1 MAAAGEAARA
11 AALELVQASLR
22 RRRPLDEAI
31 AAAMQPRG
39 RLSALEARDRGFA
52 RAIAATTLRRLG
64 QIDAALAGLIERPL
78 PAKAAF
84 VQDALRIA
92 AAQLLFM
99 AVKPHAAVDAAV
111 RQAARLPEYKGLVN
125 AVLRRLALPADAGER
140 LNCPDWLW
148 ASWSA
153 AYGEATAERILSS
166 LLQEPPLDF
175 VAKTDEDGWAA
186 RLDAELLPM
195 GALRR
200 RTGGAVEA
208 LPGFDEGA
216 WWVQDAAASLPARLF
231 GDVAGRRAL
240 DLCAAPG
247 GKTLQLAAMGAEV
260 TALDISGKRL
270 ALVRDNLARTG
281 LSAALIA
288 ADAAHWRPAEPFP
301 FVLLDAP
308 CTSTGTIRRHP
319 DVWRLKTP
327 EDVTR
332 LAAVQDRL
340 LRAAVELTAPGGV
353 LVYCACS
360 LEPEEGPDRIAALL
374 EGGAPVVRRPVA
386 PAEVGGLAELVT
398 SEGDLRTLP
407 CHLADR
413 GGMDGFYACRL
424 VRLPASGQAVT

>member
-1 MAAAGEAARA
+1 M
-11 AALELVQASLR
+11 
-22 RRRPLDEAI
+22 
-31 AAAMQPRG
+31 
-39 RLSALEARDRGFA
+39 EARDRGFA

-64 QIDAALAGLIERPL
+64 QIDAALARLIERPL

-111 RQAARLPEYKGLVN
+111 RQSARLPEYKGLVN

-153 AYGEATAERILSS
+153 AYGEETAGRIVSS

-175 VAKTDEDGWAA
+175 VAKEEGWAA

-195 GALRR
+195 GVLRR
-200 RTGGAVEA
+200 RIGGAVET

-216 WWVQDAAASLPARLF
+216 WWVQDAAAALPARLF

-247 GKTLQLAAMGAEV
+247 GKTLQLAAMGAAV
-260 TALDISGKRL
+260 TALDISEKRL
-270 ALVRDNLARTG
+270 ALVRENLARTR
-281 LSAALIA
+281 LSAEPIV
-288 ADAAHWRPAEPFP
+288 ADAAQWRPAEPFP

-327 EDVTR
+327 EDVAR
-332 LAAVQDRL
+332 LAATQDRL
-340 LRAAVELTAPGGV
+340 LQAAVEMTAPGGV

-360 LEPEEGPDRIAALL
+360 LEPEEGPARIAALL
-374 EGGAPVVRRPVA
+374 DAGAPLVRRPIE
-386 PAEVGGLAELVT
+386 PAEIGGLPELIT
-398 SEGDLRTLP
+398 PEGDLRTLP

-424 VRLPASGQAVT
+424 VRLPASDQAVT